1 MKISE
6 NQFPINSPFISS
18 IYNPLGGLAH
28 ACECKTVRAYYIVNI
43 HGAALPI

>member
-18 IYNPLGGLAH
+18 IYEPLGGLP
-28 ACECKTVRAYYIVNI
+28 RAYERGTGELETSSVDS
-43 HGAALPI
+43 